1 MRQVSAGPP
10 ECLDFWWGQDLLMEQ
25 VLFNKPVVSSNSP
38 RISICS
44 DGPATY
50 VVGIILSPGVP
61 SGLFDK
67 NHGKCLIF
75 PSLRLS
81 VTYVVDVFWGQP
93 IKLIQVVS
101 TS

>member
-1 MRQVSAGPP
+1 
-10 ECLDFWWGQDLLMEQ
+10 MEQ
-25 VLFNKPVVSSNSP
+25 VLLMGSNSP

-44 DGPATY
+44 GGSATY
-50 VVGIILSPGVP
+50 VVDVMLSPGVP

-81 VTYVVDVFWGQP
+81 VTYVLDVLWGQL

-101 TS
+101 TSEFHEY

>member
-1 MRQVSAGPP
+1 MG
-10 ECLDFWWGQDLLMEQ
+10 
-25 VLFNKPVVSSNSP
+25 SNSLL
-38 RISICS
+38 IYICS
-44 DGPATY
+44 GGSATY
-50 VVGIILSPGVP
+50 VVDLILSTGVP

-81 VTYVVDVFWGQP
+81 VTYVVDVFWGQL
-93 IKLIQVVS
+93 IKLIQVIS

>member
-1 MRQVSAGPP
+1 
-10 ECLDFWWGQDLLMEQ
+10 MEQ
-25 VLFNKPVVSSNSP
+25 VLLMGSNSP

-44 DGPATY
+44 GGSATY
-50 VVGIILSPGVP
+50 VVDVILSPGVP

-81 VTYVVDVFWGQP
+81 VTYVLDVLWGQP
-93 IKLIQVVS
+93 IKLIQLQNFMNIDGTTLFLFFFVPS
-101 TS
+101 GF

>member
-1 MRQVSAGPP
+1 MLRILVGTRPLNGS
-10 ECLDFWWGQDLLMEQ
+10 DFAY
-25 VLFNKPVVSSNSP
+25 KRVVGSNSP
-38 RISICS
+38 PRICS
-44 DGPATY
+44 GGSATY
-50 VVGIILSPGVP
+50 VVDVILSPGVL

-81 VTYVVDVFWGQP
+81 VTYVLDVLWGQP

-101 TS
+101 TSEFHEY

>member
-1 MRQVSAGPP
+1 MSRILVGTRPFDGAGFAY
-10 ECLDFWWGQDLLMEQ
+10 L
-25 VLFNKPVVSSNSP
+25 PVVGSNSP

-44 DGPATY
+44 SGSATY
-50 VVGIILSPGVP
+50 VVDVILSPGVP

-81 VTYVVDVFWGQP
+81 VTYVLDVLCGQP

-101 TS
+101 TSEFH